1 MNVTQ
6 KNVGKEMVTI
16 SGDEIVVILDE
27 NSCAEDTFVKK
38 PLGGTVVEDKE
49 QFKNECYVNNA

>member
-1 MNVTQ
+1 
-6 KNVGKEMVTI
+6 MVTI